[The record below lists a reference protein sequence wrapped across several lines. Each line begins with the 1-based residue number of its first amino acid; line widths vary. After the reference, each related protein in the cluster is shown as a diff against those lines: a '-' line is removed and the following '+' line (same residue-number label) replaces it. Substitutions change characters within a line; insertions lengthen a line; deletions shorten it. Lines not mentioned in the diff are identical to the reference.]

1 MKIIKQYSFPDHYHF
16 NRFEVNNIIKFAKEN
31 NCEIITTEKDYL
43 RLNKNNKKNIYFAS
57 IDLKIVNQ
65 SSFNKFL
72 IKKL

>member
-1 MKIIKQYSFPDHYHF
+1 LK
-16 NRFEVNNIIKFAKEN
+16 
-31 NCEIITTEKDYL
+31 IITTEKDYL